1 MSPAASP
8 ADSKPAIGSELRSKK
23 GRETMTGALF
33 TWGYQGSKPAD
44 LLAICRRLGITHVVD
59 CRARPQSRIPGFGG
73 NQLRALFASWYEGGP
88 TDDGRPVPVYT
99 QRGHDMGGVS
109 ASMTMP
115 ADGPPALADRVFE
128 DLHLEAC
135 VRGARLLLICAEH
148 APGDCH
154 RHMTIALPLAKM
166 ARDRPGWWPAEVPI
180 RHVFEGTLIDPLE
193 LQRSIDDPDPEAEYE
208 CEEIEDAASA
218 AGAGVSP

>member
-1 MSPAASP
+1 MNPARITTLTRIS
-8 ADSKPAIGSELRSKK
+8 
-23 GRETMTGALF
+23 RETMEGKMTGAVF
-33 TWGYQGSKPAD
+33 SWGYQGSTTAD
-44 LLAICRRLGITHVVD
+44 LLALCRRLAITHVVD
-59 CRARPQSRIPGFGG
+59 CRARPMSRIPGFGG
-73 NQLRALFASWYEGGP
+73 NQLRALFATP
-88 TDDGRPVPVYT
+88 TLGEYPPPVYT
-99 QRGHDMGGVS
+99 QRGHDMGGVP

-128 DLHLEAC
+128 DLQLEA
-135 VRGARLLLICAEH
+135 VHRGARLLLICAEH

-166 ARDRPGWWPAEVPI
+166 ALERPWWWPVEVEI

-208 CEEIEDAASA
+208 CEEIEDEARTG
-218 AGAGVSP
+218 GAEVSP